1 MSQVAGHGKGL
12 DSGDLE
18 EKIDHVYKFKK
29 KINKCGIVF
38 GRTYEDS
45 QQVAKSLPERFL
57 YIYNVSSVKRADPR
71 LNLICCPSSTKNIF
85 ATCLA
90 SSVASVTASG

>member
-29 KINKCGIVF
+29 NQQMWDVF
-38 GRTYEDS
+38 GPTYEDS
-45 QQVAKSLPERFL
+45 QQVAKSSPERFL
-57 YIYNVSSVKRADPR
+57 YIYNVSSVKRTDPR